1 MFRSPKVQG
10 MRRFALVGLVGCLA
24 AAGGAFAEGMKT
36 TGYYGYGQPAS
47 AEQIAGWDIDVRP
60 DGLGLPEGSGT
71 VEDGEWLYEE
81 KCASCHGTFGEGMNG
96 YPSLAGG
103 EGTLTGGRPHKT
115 VGSFWNY
122 TSTLWDYVHRA
133 MPYTAPRSLSADET
147 YALSAYVLF
156 LNDLVEYEF
165 ELNQDNLA
173 DVRLPNEPNFIPDQ
187 RPDVANERCM
197 SDCRDPAA
205 IEIVSEAPP
214 LEAEEAAGDTVEVA
228 TGPAGKE
235 IYTKYCQLCHADGLA
250 GAPKVGDVPEWAA
263 RSEAGIA
270 TLYKHAIEGYQGEVG
285 MMPPKGG
292 FSQLSDEE
300 VRASVDYM
308 LEASR

>member
-1 MFRSPKVQG
+1 MFRSPKVKA
-10 MRRFALVGLVGCLA
+10 MRSLVFTSVLGCFAVVGNA
-24 AAGGAFAEGMKT
+24 TAEESKSA
-36 TGYYGYGQPAS
+36 GYYGYGMPAT

-81 KCASCHGTFGEGMNG
+81 KCASCHGTFGEGVKG

-173 DVRLPNEPNFIPDQ
+173 EVRLPNEPNFIPDQ

-214 LEAEEAAGDTVEVA
+214 LEAEESTEETVEIA
-228 TGPAGKE
+228 SGPSGKE

-263 RSEAGIA
+263 RSEAGLA
-270 TLYKHAIEGYQGEVG
+270 TLYKHAIEGFQGEAG

-300 VRASVDYM
+300 VQASVDYM
-308 LEASR
+308 LEESQ

>member
-1 MFRSPKVQG
+1 MRSLVFTG
-10 MRRFALVGLVGCLA
+10 VLGCFAVVGNA
-24 AAGGAFAEGMKT
+24 TADESKSA
-36 TGYYGYGQPAS
+36 GYYGYGMPAT

-71 VEDGEWLYEE
+71 VEDGEWLFEE
-81 KCASCHGTFGEGMNG
+81 KCASCHGTFGEGVKG

-115 VGSFWNY
+115 VGSYWNY

-173 DVRLPNEPNFIPDQ
+173 EVRLPNEPNFIPEQ

-197 SDCRDPAA
+197 SECRDPAA

-214 LEAEEAAGDTVEVA
+214 LEADESEEEAVEIA
-228 TGPAGKE
+228 SGPSGKE
-235 IYTKYCQLCHADGLA
+235 IYTRYCQLCHADGLA
-250 GAPKVGDVPEWAA
+250 GAPKVGDVPAWAA
-263 RSEAGIA
+263 RSKAGIA
-270 TLYKHAIEGYQGEVG
+270 TLYKHAIEGFQGEAG

-300 VRASVDYM
+300 VQASVDYM
-308 LEASR
+308 LEESQ

>member
-1 MFRSPKVQG
+1 MSRSPKVKA
-10 MRRFALVGLVGCLA
+10 MRSLVFTGVLGCFAVVGNA
-24 AAGGAFAEGMKT
+24 TAEAPKSA
-36 TGYYGYGQPAS
+36 GYYGYGMPAT

-81 KCASCHGTFGEGMNG
+81 KCASCHGTFGEGVKG

-115 VGSFWNY
+115 VGSYWNY
-122 TSTLWDYVHRA
+122 TSTLWDYIHRA

-165 ELNQDNLA
+165 ELNQNNLA

-214 LEAEEAAGDTVEVA
+214 LEAEASEEEVVEVA
-228 TGPAGKE
+228 LGPSGKD

-263 RSEAGIA
+263 RSEAGLA
-270 TLYKHAIEGYQGEVG
+270 TLYKHAIEGFQGEVG
-285 MMPPKGG
+285 MMPAKGG

-300 VRASVDYM
+300 VQASVDYM
-308 LEASR
+308 LEESQ